1 MFILSDGEGKTGTV
15 ELMEPVGLS
24 SHSVHIGIVS
34 SCFVV
39 DVSDLGNGILNVGL

>member
-34 SCFVV
+34 SCF
-39 DVSDLGNGILNVGL
+39 DLLLMFLIWGMVY